1 MFRSSSFKKASFK
14 KALAAF
20 IFLSALALGSGCST
34 VPEEKDPA
42 KAALLA
48 EPPKEFISQI
58 ELAFRR
64 RVAFVDDK
72 EIETYLNRIATRLV
86 SPGKSNIQVSLVST
100 ASAGYEPS
108 VWVVPGGK
116 IFFDVRVL
124 RALHFENEIAA
135 ALALAWERSEGNE
148 FRDRLIQEA
157 GHADPDPMKIWT
169 FGMLESE
176 RAIESAVDRI
186 YKAGYDPRGLVN
198 YFDRVPTKARNQM
211 ESMNEGL
218 KDKAR
223 RTIAF
228 YAPLLNPIV
237 RTEDFYKMR
246 KRLER
251 L

>member
-1 MFRSSSFKKASFK
+1 MIRSLFTLV
-14 KALAAF
+14 ALF
-20 IFLSALALGSGCST
+20 GWLAIGPACST
-34 VPEEKDPA
+34 VPDEKDPA

-48 EPPKEFISQI
+48 EPPKEFIGQI
-58 ELAFRR
+58 ELAFRK
-64 RVAFVDDK
+64 RVAFVDDG
-72 EIETYLNRIATRLV
+72 EIESYLSRLATRLFP
-86 SPGKSNIQVSLVST
+86 PGKSEIQILLVST
-100 ASAGYEPS
+100 ASAGYDPS

-124 RALHFENEIAA
+124 RTLRFENEIAGA
-135 ALALAWERSEGNE
+135 MALAWERAEGVE
-148 FRDRLIQEA
+148 FRERLIQVSS
-157 GHADPDPMKIWT
+157 GADPDPAKIWV
-169 FGMLESE
+169 FGSNENE
-176 RAIESAVDRI
+176 RAIEGAVDRI

-198 YFDRVPTKARNQM
+198 YFDRIPTRTKGQL
-211 ESMNEGL
+211 ESENESL

-237 RTEDFYKMR
+237 RTEEFYKMR

>member
-1 MFRSSSFKKASFK
+1 MVRSS
-14 KALAAF
+14 LAAF
-20 IFLSALALGSGCST
+20 ILFFAFGFGSGCST
-34 VPEEKDPA
+34 VPEEKDSA

-48 EPPKEFISQI
+48 EPPKEFIAQI
-58 ELAFRR
+58 ELSFRR

-72 EIETYLNRIATRLV
+72 EIEKYLDRVATRLV
-86 SPGKSNIQVSLVST
+86 PPGKSVIQVSLVST

-124 RALHFENEIAA
+124 RALHFENEIAS
-135 ALALAWERSEGNE
+135 ALALAWDRAEGTE

-157 GHADPDPMKIWT
+157 AHADPDPMKIWT
-169 FGMLESE
+169 FSLLENE

-198 YFDRVPTKARNQM
+198 YFDRVPTKTGNQM

-218 KDKAR
+218 KDKSR

>member
-1 MFRSSSFKKASFK
+1 MVRSSLIYITLFA
-14 KALAAF
+14 ALC
-20 IFLSALALGSGCST
+20 LGSACST
-34 VPEEKDPA
+34 VPEGKDPA

-48 EPPKEFISQI
+48 EPPKELLSQI
-58 ELAFRR
+58 ELSFRK
-64 RVAFVDDK
+64 RVAFVEDG
-72 EIETYLNRIATRLV
+72 EIEAYLTRLATRFLP
-86 SPGKSNIQVSLVST
+86 PGKSEIQVAVVST
-100 ASAGYEPS
+100 ATAGYDPS

-124 RALHFENEIAA
+124 RSLHFENEIASA
-135 ALALAWERSEGNE
+135 MALAWERSEGVE
-148 FRDRLIQEA
+148 FRERLIAEA
-157 GHADPDPMKIWT
+157 AHTDPDPMKIWV
-169 FGMLESE
+169 FSLLENE

-186 YKAGYDPRGLVN
+186 YKAGYDPRGLVS
-198 YFDRVPTKARNQM
+198 YFDRVPTRTKNHL
-211 ESMNEGL
+211 ESENESL
-218 KDKAR
+218 KDKTR

>member
-1 MFRSSSFKKASFK
+1 MVRSSLIYIA
-14 KALAAF
+14 
-20 IFLSALALGSGCST
+20 IFLALGLTAGCST
-34 VPEEKDPA
+34 VPEGKDPA

-48 EPPKEFISQI
+48 EPPIEFLTQI
-58 ELAFRR
+58 ELAFRK
-64 RVAFVDDK
+64 RVAFVEDR
-72 EIETYLNRIATRLV
+72 EIEAYLTRLATRFLP
-86 SPGKSNIQVSLVST
+86 PGKSEIHVSVVST
-100 ASAGYEPS
+100 ATAGYDPS

-124 RALHFENEIAA
+124 RSLHFENEIASA
-135 ALALAWERSEGNE
+135 MALAWERSEGVE
-148 FRDRLIQEA
+148 FRERLIAEA
-157 GHADPDPMKIWT
+157 GHTDPDPMKIWT
-169 FGMLESE
+169 FSLLENE

-198 YFDRVPTKARNQM
+198 YFDRVPTRTKNQL
-211 ESMNEGL
+211 ESDNESL
-218 KDKAR
+218 KDKTR